1 MVISPLLSGRNNHF
15 RPACTDSA
23 VSSGNVRSSIP
34 FETAGGARRLYLD
47 AAKFVFERDTMRA
60 KLFDRGTIPVPLD
73 RAGLFVIREMLLV
86 LICLACLFL
95 LVPHILNWS
104 VPEADEL
111 ARLRLGVSQKGVAR
125 ISALDDGNSLYI
137 LRPKQRIYQVN
148 LTTGA
153 IERTLP
159 LLDGE
164 ISEIKHSR
172 DGLTSLVFGCDGFA
186 ELYYCDYCG
195 EPSQYISLPAAVGA
209 CTIPIAAGMASDG
222 SLALVFMENGLVQG
236 WVREDT
242 SFQSTAYQLPLQADL
257 TQASL
262 DPSGERLFVAQA
274 NGMQAIHDAQ
284 NGRLKLSCPQ
294 SSCRCTESIWSAD
307 GGWIVA
313 GHEDGTISIL
323 DSSSGNPVSRFEMPI
338 RTIHD
343 DTRILSIAVSPDRR
357 YLAATSDRSKEITLW
372 DMNSSNSPRQLAGHA
387 GLVRT
392 MAFSHNSERLYS
404 GSLDGTIREWSTEAG
419 AQLRFIE

>member
-1 MVISPLLSGRNNHF
+1 
-15 RPACTDSA
+15 
-23 VSSGNVRSSIP
+23 
-34 FETAGGARRLYLD
+34 
-47 AAKFVFERDTMRA
+47 MRA
-60 KLFDRGTIPVPLD
+60 RLFDHGTRPIHPD
-73 RAGLFVIREMLLV
+73 RAGLLIIREMLLV
-86 LICLACLFL
+86 LFCLASLFL
-95 LVPHILNWS
+95 LGPRILNWS
-104 VPEADEL
+104 VSETDEL
-111 ARLRLGVSQKGVAR
+111 ARLRIEVSHKGVTR
-125 ISALDDGNSLYI
+125 ISVLDGANSLYI
-137 LRPKQRIYQVN
+137 FRPKQRIYEVN
-148 LTTGA
+148 LATGA

-164 ISEIKHSR
+164 ISDIEHSR
-172 DGLTSLVFGCDGFA
+172 DGLTSLVFACDGSA
-186 ELYYCDYCG
+186 ELYYCG

-209 CTIPIAAGMASDG
+209 GTIPIAAGMASDG

-257 TQASL
+257 IQVSL

-313 GHEDGTISIL
+313 GHQDGTISIL

-338 RTIHD
+338 RSMAD
-343 DTRILSIAVSPDRR
+343 GTRILSIAVSPNRR
-357 YLAATSDRSKEITLW
+357 YLAATSDRSKEITQW

-392 MAFSHNSERLYS
+392 MAFSQNSERLYS

-419 AQLRFIE
+419 VQLRFID